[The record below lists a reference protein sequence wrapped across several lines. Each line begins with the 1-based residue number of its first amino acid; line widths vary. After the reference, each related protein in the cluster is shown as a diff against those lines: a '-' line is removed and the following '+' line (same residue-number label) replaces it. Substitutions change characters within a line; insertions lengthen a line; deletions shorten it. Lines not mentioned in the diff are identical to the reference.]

1 MQVDSFTPAH
11 SAFGFPIYVAPLPA
25 GSIQRVCHNAL
36 PWLISFSLVPCC
48 LKTKSTKKGPH
59 NEPRYFEHALSNT
72 SSFSHHCLFS
82 IDVSWLYAH
91 GGQIL
96 CGRPRDAKAKFDRL
110 VESPVIKD
118 DDWINAT
125 SITIDSVEPLP
136 LSDGKADVS
145 FVVRWTTGVGDART
159 DHSGN
164 WQANLQKAKDGHCHV
179 MGVAVRSGDTWL
191 KAINT
196 DFEIK

>member
-1 MQVDSFTPAH
+1 MRPDT
-11 SAFGFPIYVAPLPA
+11 L
-25 GSIQRVCHNAL
+25 NAL
-36 PWLISFSLVPCC
+36 CRTPHRLVIIVCLVLTSFGCTRTAEKFCGVDQETLKQNLI
-48 LKTKSTKKGPH
+48 
-59 NEPRYFEHALSNT
+59 
-72 SSFSHHCLFS
+72 
-82 IDVSWLYAH
+82 
-91 GGQIL
+91 
-96 CGRPRDAKAKFDRL
+96 RL

-118 DDWINAT
+118 DDWVNAA

-136 LSDGKADVS
+136 LTNGKADVS

-159 DHSGN
+159 EHSGN

-179 MGVAVRSGDTWL
+179 MGVAVRSGDSWI